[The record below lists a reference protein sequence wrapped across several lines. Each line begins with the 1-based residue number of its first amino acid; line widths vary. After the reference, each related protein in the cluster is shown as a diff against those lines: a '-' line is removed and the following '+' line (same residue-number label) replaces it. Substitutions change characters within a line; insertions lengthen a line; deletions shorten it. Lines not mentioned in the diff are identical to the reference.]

1 MGYSPPFFT
10 HCSAGEGGCSACQ
23 TPIPVPSLPFD
34 SESRSS
40 TSPRRWLPGPSCLC
54 PSSKKQPCAPP
65 PPPHASRSYFLIS
78 PTLSRCCC
86 PKTHLPSQAS
96 CHVSLQRLGGGAVQW
111 GAVGTERSPNP
122 ARRAGHLP
130 PFPFPFFPFPWN
142 NQPASTIPAPS
153 RSLVLFMEPIEA
165 LGNLRWP
172 GSP

>member
-40 TSPRRWLPGPSCLC
+40 SSPRRWLPGPSCLC

-96 CHVSLQRLGGGAVQW
+96 CHVSLQRLGGVRCGGEQW
-111 GAVGTERSPNP
+111 ELSA
-122 ARRAGHLP
+122 LQI
-130 PFPFPFFPFPWN
+130 
-142 NQPASTIPAPS
+142 QPAELGISLPS
-153 RSLVLFMEPIEA
+153 PSPSSPS
-165 LGNLRWP
+165 P
-172 GSP
+172 GITSQPRPSPLLPGR